1 MISENIYERCVPA
14 ISTDINRCGS
24 ISNCNLGLPESDE
37 LTAIFGDGASGTEWT
52 INQVLFT
59 VDYEA
64 KACGVKQNGLYDL
77 IRAMSVPMSKRLAI
91 EQLTKETLMVKPF
104 INVFRDSILNLKY
117 WAATGGVVSGNNWQI
132 DVENI
137 GGNVPAD
144 TRFFPV
150 GMRVFIEGQSA
161 TGAFIET
168 AYEVVTV
175 TAVNTNKARLVL
187 ESHNANSNLAAANVA
202 NPTRGVLT
210 RGLPLVSQYESW
222 CDVDPGLNT
231 RQQVPVWVEENRLTT
246 CENELYEQYH
256 RLLKANN
263 PRYREYGNIDT
274 VVRNRQVLQN
284 YQENKVN
291 QWFFGK
297 PLANQTLDAWNS
309 LEEITIPTNANLA
322 LPFEGQCVGRRASN
336 IGVLEQLA
344 DCGRVYDNKLAR
356 LNIAELQT
364 MLYNL
369 SRVRKAKGGNGTRI
383 DCITSTWFKS
393 QIQMAMV
400 NYFNTKSAGL
410 LRFNMELNQKNETLG
425 FSFDTYALD
434 YPNVTWVVASHEYF
448 DDKKDARRTSGLTD
462 AEELWFL
469 DFADIQTW
477 TFDADRT
484 TNTSGSAQEVARVDS
499 AGLCI
504 PKRPKLSYTHVSET
518 WANFVECPARSAII
532 RSISPQVPVYQPSD
546 PLVHGQTSN
555 LAYGYNADI

>member
-1 MISENIYERCVPA
+1 MISENIYEKCVPA

-37 LTAIFGDGASGTEWT
+37 LTAIFGDGDTEWT
-52 INQVLFT
+52 INEVLFT

-77 IRAMSVPMSKRLAI
+77 IRAQSVPMSKRLAV
-91 EQLTKETLMVKPF
+91 EQLTKDTLMVKPF

-117 WAATGGVVSGNNWQI
+117 WAATNGQVNGGNWQL

-144 TRFFPV
+144 TRFFPA
-150 GMRVFIEGQSA
+150 GLRVFVEGQSA
-161 TGAFIET
+161 TGAFIEV
-168 AYEVVTV
+168 AYEVVSV

-187 ESHNANSNLAAANVA
+187 ESQNANSNLAAANVA
-202 NPTRGVLT
+202 NPTAGVLT

-222 CDVDPGLNT
+222 CNVDPGLNT
-231 RQQVPVWVEENRLTT
+231 RQQFPVWVEENRLTT
-246 CENELYEQYH
+246 CENEMYETYH
-256 RLLKANN
+256 RLLKQNN

-274 VVRNRQVLQN
+274 VVRNRQALQN

-297 PLANQTLDAWNS
+297 ALPNQTLDAWTS

-322 LPFEGQCVGRRASN
+322 LPFEGQCVGRRAAN
-336 IGVLEQLA
+336 VGVLEQLA
-344 DCGRVYDNKLAR
+344 ECGQVYDNKLTR
-356 LNIAELQT
+356 LNIAEIQT

-369 SRVRKAKGGNGTRI
+369 SRVRKSKGGNGSRI

-410 LRFNMELNQKNETLG
+410 LRFNMELNQRNERLG
-425 FSFDTYALD
+425 FVFDTYQLD
-434 YPNVTWVVASHEYF
+434 YPNVTWVVAAHEYF
-448 DDKKDARRTSGLTD
+448 DDKKDARRTAGLTD
-462 AEELWFL
+462 AEELWFI
-469 DFADIQTW
+469 DFADINTW
-477 TFDADRT
+477 TFDAARDT
-484 TNTSGSAQEVARVDS
+484 MTSGTAAEVAKVDS
-499 AGLCI
+499 TGLCI
-504 PKRPKLSYTHVSET
+504 PKRPKISYTHVSET
-518 WANFVECPARSAII
+518 WANFVECPQRHAIVK
-532 RSISPQVPVYQPSD
+532 SISPLVPLYAPSD
-546 PLVHGQTSN
+546 PVHPATAN
-555 LAYGYNADI
+555 IPYGYNFDK

>member
-1 MISENIYERCVPA
+1 MISENIFEKCVPA

-37 LTAIFGDGASGTEWT
+37 LTAIFGDGDTAWT
-52 INQVLFT
+52 INEVLFT

-91 EQLTKETLMVKPF
+91 EPLTKETLQVKPF

-117 WAATGGVVSGNNWQI
+117 WAVTNGQASGDNWQV

-150 GMRVFIEGQSA
+150 GMRVFIEGQNASS
-161 TGAFIET
+161 GVFIET

-187 ESHNANSNLAAANVA
+187 ESHNANSNLAAANRT
-202 NPTRGVLT
+202 NPTTGVLT

-231 RQQVPVWVEENRLTT
+231 RQQFPVWVEENRLTT

-297 PLANQTLDAWNS
+297 PLANQTLDSWNS

-322 LPFEGQCVGRRASN
+322 LPFEGQCVGKRAAN
-336 IGVLEQLA
+336 IGILEQLA
-344 DCGRVYDNKLAR
+344 ECGRVYDNKLTR

-364 MLYNL
+364 MLYHL
-369 SRVRKAKGGNGTRI
+369 SRVRKSRGGNGTRI

-410 LRFNMELNQKNETLG
+410 LRFNMELNQTNDRLG
-425 FSFDTYALD
+425 FTFDTYRFD

-448 DDKKDARRTSGLTD
+448 DDKKDARRTAGLTD
-462 AEELWFL
+462 SEELWFI

-477 TFDADRT
+477 TFDASRI
-484 TNTSGSAQEVARVDS
+484 TNTSGSNQEVARVDS
-499 AGLCI
+499 AALCI
-504 PKRPKLSYTHVSET
+504 MKRPKLAYTHTSET
-518 WANFVECPARSAII
+518 WANFIECPQRHCILKGI
-532 RSISPQVPVYQPSD
+532 DPRTPVYQTSD
-546 PLVHGQTSN
+546 PSRPGQTPIS
-555 LAYGYNADI
+555 YGYDIDE